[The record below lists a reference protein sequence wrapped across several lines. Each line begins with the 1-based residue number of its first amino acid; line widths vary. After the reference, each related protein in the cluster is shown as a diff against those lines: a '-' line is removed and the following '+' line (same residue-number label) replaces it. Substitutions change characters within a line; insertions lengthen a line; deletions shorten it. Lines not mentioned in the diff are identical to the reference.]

1 MTFRE
6 ILPLYRTQPKEIAAE
21 APNHECARCELKKA
35 PKKVCLPPEITQ
47 GSGGVLVVAPSVN
60 HLDDS
65 AQRHLYSQSGQ
76 YVRALLRE
84 MPDLTVS
91 FDSFIK
97 CAGGEAEKCA
107 SYFSHTVQRTAPS
120 RIIALG
126 EATAYH
132 ILGRSHAEGSISRW
146 QGYFKNIPVFVVP
159 DPLRAVRN
167 KFLKDQFRD
176 DLEWALTADPM
187 PSPALL
193 AVNVANT
200 RDETIL
206 ALRQATSF
214 QLPVAIDCE
223 WSGNSENSNFRLLSI
238 ALAVN
243 DYSWVW
249 DEKGLRNPDVSA
261 PLKDFL
267 LSPHKKVGHHAK
279 ADIRALWAWL
289 GRQPNNLCLDTR
301 LMWKVQAPE
310 AAGDLD
316 SCADMVGMG
325 GHKDEAK
332 KELEKAVRMVRKLAQ
347 PTEMFDRLPPDALDS
362 PKTYAFA
369 YIPRDTLLRYNALD
383 TVATHR
389 LWREMDRRLEDHAPA
404 IRKTLNRTIMPA
416 SLALVK
422 IEKWGAFIDPSAL
435 SQYATFLAM
444 RRQEIETRFA
454 AYGEFNPGS
463 TADLGKLLYDT
474 LKLPVPFKTES
485 GKPSTDKEALK
496 ELLGQHPVVADIME
510 WKKITKHE
518 GTYAVGL
525 RNAIASDGRIHPF
538 YNTDGAETG
547 RISCSSPNLQ
557 TIPRADSDEGRMA
570 RDLFAAPRGKVLVQ
584 ADYSQLEL
592 RVAAAI
598 AKDPVMVEVFN
609 SGVDYHL
616 RTAQMVSKVAWGIE
630 PEQVEKKHRTAAK
643 SCIAED
649 SLVLTDSGHKKIQD
663 VELSDLLWDGV
674 EWVTHGG
681 VIYNGVR
688 EVIEYDGLT
697 ATPDHIVFTA
707 DGREVSFGQVA
718 AEQGRLAVTESAGK
732 PLRYADVPRTVCNEV
747 EAQVH
752 TSDVQCVPSR
762 HASLCLQHPFG
773 KNDELSLHDAQDST
787 FGRDVSVLGPTGTS
801 LGGTVRR
808 DSSTD
813 LDSDVSGVSGLRG
826 AWDQEL
832 VCRPRCVCGVL
843 PKGTPA
849 FDVQE
854 RTDRPDQQRRTL
866 RAGELEDRFSEGE
879 LEEHSSEQ
887 VLRVQ
892 RAAGDLSRPVALAED
907 GLSGFQL
914 DAGTDVC
921 AGAGRSACRG
931 NLGEGTSQAMG
942 KKVYDILNAGPR
954 NRFTVSGRLVHNCNF
969 GLLYGRGDKALA
981 EQINC
986 TEAEAAAV
994 RQAVLGNFKQLDAA
1008 IKGAIAT
1015 VRRTGEIWTLWN
1027 GEPARRRNLSHIAD
1041 QDNALKSSAERQAFN
1056 TVVQGSASDLCLT
1069 SVAQIVKWIEDDC
1082 VPAKLVLT
1090 VHDSIMVECD
1100 KEVQDEVVYHMR
1112 RIMEGQ
1118 PCGGVPIVVDVEV
1131 GERWGSLE
1139 KV

>member
-6 ILPLYRTQPKEIAAE
+6 ILPLYRELPKLPVAE
-21 APNHECARCELKKA
+21 APDHNCTRCSLKKEA
-35 PKKVCLPPEITQ
+35 RKPCLPPEINSI
-47 GSGGVLVVAPSVN
+47 GSVLVVAPGMT
-60 HLDDS
+60 LGDDA

-76 YVRALLRE
+76 FVRNLIRE
-84 MPDLTVS
+84 IHTGEVNY
-91 FDSFIK
+91 DSAIK
-97 CAGGEAEKCA
+97 CAGGEADKCA
-107 SYFSHTVQRTAPS
+107 PYFMHTLEQAKPS

-126 EATAYH
+126 EATAH
-132 ILGRSHAEGSISRW
+132 NILGRKHEEGAISRW
-146 QGYFKNIPVFVVP
+146 YGYINGIPVFVVP
-159 DPLRAVRN
+159 DPLRALRN
-167 KFLKDQFRD
+167 KFLKARFRD
-176 DLEWALTADPM
+176 DLEWALTATPL
-187 PSPALL
+187 PAPHALT
-193 AVNVANT
+193 VNVANT
-200 RDETIL
+200 REETIL
-206 ALRQATSF
+206 ALQQATSHN
-214 QLPVAIDCE
+214 LPVAIDCE

-243 DYSWVW
+243 DQSWVW
-249 DEKGLRNPDVSA
+249 DEKGLRNTEVSQ

-289 GRQPNNLCLDTR
+289 GKQPNALNIDTR

-316 SCADMVGMG
+316 ACADMVGMG
-325 GHKDEAK
+325 GHKVEAK
-332 KELEKAVRMVRKLAQ
+332 QELEKAVRTVRKLAQ
-347 PTEMFDRLPPDALDS
+347 PTEMFDRLPADALDS

-369 YIPRDTLLRYNALD
+369 YIPRDVLLRYNALD

-389 LWREMDRRLEDHAPA
+389 LWREMDLRLEDQPPA

-422 IEKWGAFIDPSAL
+422 IEKWGAYIDRSAL
-435 SQYATFLAM
+435 DQYATFLAM
-444 RRQEIETRFA
+444 RRKEIETRLA
-454 AYGEFNPGS
+454 SYGEFNPGS
-463 TADLGKLLYDT
+463 TADLAAILYDK
-474 LKLPVPFKTES
+474 LKLPIPFKTES
-485 GKPSTDKEALK
+485 GKPSTDKDALK
-496 ELLGQHPVVADIME
+496 ELTGKHPIVADILE
-510 WKKITKHE
+510 WKKVTKHE
-518 GTYAVGL
+518 GTYAIGL

-547 RISCSSPNLQ
+547 RISCSAPNLQ
-557 TIPRADSDEGRMA
+557 TIPRADSEEGKMA
-570 RDLFAAPRGKVLVQ
+570 RDLFAAPHGKVLVQ

-598 AKDPVMVEVFN
+598 ANDPVMVEVFN

-616 RTAQMVSKVAWGIE
+616 RTAQMVSHVAWGLK

-643 SCIAED
+643 SCIAEGQP
-649 SLVLTDSGHKKIQD
+649 VLTSNGIKQIQD
-663 VELSDLLWDGV
+663 VALRDLVWDGV
-674 EWVTHGG
+674 EWVAHHG
-681 VIYNGVR
+681 VIYNGER

-707 DGREVSFGQVA
+707 DGQELPFGVVA
-718 AEQGRLAVTESAGK
+718 AEQGRLAVTEIAGV
-732 PLRYADVPRTVCNEV
+732 PVRYANLSSTVRSEGQ
-747 EAQVH
+747 AQVH
-752 TSDVQCVPSR
+752 SGNMLSLPSGADGVCVQR
-762 HASLCLQHPFG
+762 TFG
-773 KNDELSLHDAQDST
+773 KNNELSLHDSQDSV
-787 FGRDVSVLGPTGTS
+787 GGWDVSIRGPSGTDPW
-801 LGGTVRR
+801 GTVRC
-808 DSSTD
+808 DPSEDFKSS
-813 LDSDVSGVSGLRG
+813 VSGISGVWG
-826 AWDQEL
+826 ARDQEL
-832 VCRPRCVCGVL
+832 VFGARGVCPVL
-843 PKGTPA
+843 SEGTATPDLQKHA
-849 FDVQE
+849 
-854 RTDRPDQQRRTL
+854 DRQDRQQRSL
-866 RAGELEDRFSEGE
+866 RSGESQTCLAKSKPSEY
-879 LEEHSSEQ
+879 SQEQ

-892 RAAGDLSRPVALAED
+892 GPASDLSRPVALAEN
-907 GLSGFQL
+907 GLPGVQSICG
-914 DAGTDVC
+914 ADVC
-921 AGAGRSACRG
+921 VGACRCSCG
-931 NLGEGTSQAMG
+931 GDPCQVTKKALV
-942 KKVYDILNAGPR
+942 KKVYDIVNAGPR

-1008 IKGAIAT
+1008 IKNAISH
-1015 VRRTGEIWTLWN
+1015 VRRTGEIWTQWA
-1027 GEPARRRNLSHIAD
+1027 GEPARRRNLSGIAD
-1041 QDNALKSSAERQAFN
+1041 AENSIKAQAERQAFN

-1100 KEVQDEVVYHMR
+1100 KEVQDEVVFHMR

-1118 PCGGVPIVVDVEV
+1118 PCGGVPIVVDVEA